1 VEGKRTVLIALARQ
15 ALPPSAKRTVDE
27 LLGDPELDGEQ
38 VQMLQETIRAS
49 GAIDAVE
56 RMITVNVERAL
67 DALDDAPLTGDA
79 RDALSSLADSVSVR
93 TA

>member
-1 VEGKRTVLIALARQ
+1 MQT
-15 ALPPSAKRTVDE
+15 
-27 LLGDPELDGEQ
+27 
-38 VQMLQETIRAS
+38 LQETIRAS

-67 DALDDAPLTGDA
+67 DAIEDAPLTADA